1 MERAVEQSHVVPG
14 RDDVGTVV
22 LHHHAVGH
30 FMHGHPRVALDDVAE
45 DAFVIGGEVLNEDES
60 HARITIGGQAGEE
73 RFEGGEASG

>member
-1 MERAVEQSHVVPG
+1 
-14 RDDVGTVV
+14 
-22 LHHHAVGH
+22 
-30 FMHGHPRVALDDVAE
+30 MHGHPRVALDDVAE